1 MLSFI
6 AFVNLQFVCSFSLLF
21 YTALL
26 VVLFS
31 TKLKSINE
39 FYMES
44 TSFYSISEYFWGIPK
59 HTKTR
64 DSIQIKKICSHLC
77 SSEDENEPKKYLIY
91 TKIITKRYFYTK
103 GNIKFKLNWYKR
115 KRNNWSLRLRRG
127 GLP

>member
-31 TKLKSINE
+31 TKLESINE

-64 DSIQIKKICSHLC
+64 DSIQIKKNLFAPLFLGRC
-77 SSEDENEPKKYLIY
+77 E
-91 TKIITKRYFYTK
+91 RA
-103 GNIKFKLNWYKR
+103 
-115 KRNNWSLRLRRG
+115 
-127 GLP
+127 